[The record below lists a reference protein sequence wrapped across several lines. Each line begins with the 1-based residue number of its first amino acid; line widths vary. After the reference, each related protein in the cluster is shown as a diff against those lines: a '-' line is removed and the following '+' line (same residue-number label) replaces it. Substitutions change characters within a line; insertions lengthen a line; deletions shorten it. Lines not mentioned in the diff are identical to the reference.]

1 MSGGAC
7 FGCGPGYE
15 GLAAELAGLVNGSW
29 VLTPGVHA
37 VMIMANGA
45 TVPRELP
52 GPASQEALAWWH
64 TSVTTTL
71 APTRRRS

>member
-15 GLAAELAGLVNGSW
+15 GLAAELGGLVNGSW
-29 VLTPGVHA
+29 VLTPGIHA

-45 TVPRELP
+45 TLPRELP
-52 GPASQEALAWWH
+52 GQPSQDSTPLR
-64 TSVTTTL
+64 
-71 APTRRRS
+71 PRSTPPRAIDA